1 MNFVFEK
8 NLIDKL
14 FGTVTKIL
22 FQKIFCKNIFA
33 VICFDIVQK
42 HFFQE
47 KLHDEFFGIQL
58 GQQSVSHWS
67 FRINHVVD
75 LSSKSLI
82 TLYLL
87 RYVALH
93 SLNKVLYLLK

>member
-22 FQKIFCKNIFA
+22 FQKIFCKNIFT

-47 KLHDEFFGIQL
+47 KL
-58 GQQSVSHWS
+58 S
-67 FRINHVVD
+67 
-75 LSSKSLI
+75 
-82 TLYLL
+82 
-87 RYVALH
+87 
-93 SLNKVLYLLK
+93 